1 MSLQSLKN
9 QLFLSMQTNGRPTT
23 GQLHECVFGLPLF
36 YLFIFF
42 LQSPAGKTS
51 VLVKWKMRER
61 SQTFINE
68 IKSFTFCRVS

>member
-36 YLFIFF
+36 YFF

-51 VLVKWKMRER
+51 VLVKWKM
-61 SQTFINE
+61 
-68 IKSFTFCRVS
+68 